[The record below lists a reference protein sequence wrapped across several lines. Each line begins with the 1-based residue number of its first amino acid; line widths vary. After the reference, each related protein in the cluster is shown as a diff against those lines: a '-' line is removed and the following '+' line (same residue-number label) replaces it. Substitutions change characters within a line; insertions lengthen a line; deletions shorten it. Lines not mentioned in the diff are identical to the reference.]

1 MSKTSTKQILAA
13 ALLALAGGA
22 QAQIINNGDF
32 AQGLTGWGSA
42 GDVGVLSGNL
52 LLGTESRFGSAAW
65 INELAPL
72 VGKVAT
78 DFDLPDLGEAVEGSI
93 AWQSFSAAAGST
105 LSFDWQFGSADE
117 YEGDYAFV
125 MVDGQIS
132 LLGSLASATT
142 PVPGVGMSTG
152 WQSFSLQLSGS
163 GNHQV
168 AFGVLDLVD
177 VSGESGLALRNVQ
190 VTAVP
195 EPSTWLMSLAGL
207 AAIGA
212 LARRRKPADAA
223 AAATA

>member
-1 MSKTSTKQILAA
+1 MSKKMQSVLAT

-22 QAQIINNGDF
+22 QAQVSNGDF
-32 AQGLTGWGSA
+32 AQGLTGWGNA

-52 LLGTESRFGSAAW
+52 LLGTETRFGSAAW
-65 INELAPL
+65 INDLAPL
-72 VGKVAT
+72 IGKAAT

-105 LSFDWQFGSADE
+105 LSFEWQFGTADT

-132 LLGSLASATT
+132 LLGSLASAST

-152 WQSFSLQLSGS
+152 WQSFSLQLNGS

-207 AAIGA
+207 AALGA
-212 LARRRKPADAA
+212 LARRRKAADAA
-223 AAATA
+223 